1 MDNRTSFCDV
11 SCQNNYGHIQEALTH
26 LRANHYDAAAMDLL
40 YGECSLALS
49 RAMAVPVV
57 GFWAA
62 SPATGMLHFT
72 TQPSNPSFM
81 PFFVTG
87 FSDRMSFAERL
98 YNAGLWDGECLLNC
112 SSV

>member
-1 MDNRTSFCDV
+1 MSFHHQITIKLDSTCHSTNLV
-11 SCQNNYGHIQEALTH
+11 LQEAISH
-26 LRANHYDAAAMDLL
+26 LRAHHYDAAAMDLL
-40 YGECSLALS
+40 YGECSLALAH
-49 RAMAVPVV
+49 AMDVPVV

-87 FSDRMSFAERL
+87 FSDRMSFVERV
-98 YNAGLWDGECLLNC
+98 YNTGLWDGG
-112 SSV
+112 

>member
-1 MDNRTSFCDV
+1 
-11 SCQNNYGHIQEALTH
+11 
-26 LRANHYDAAAMDLL
+26 MDLL
-40 YGECSLALS
+40 YGECSLALAH
-49 RAMAVPVV
+49 AMSVPVV

-87 FSDRMSFAERL
+87 FSDRMSFAERF
-98 YNAGLWDGECLLNC
+98 YNAGLWYGGCLLNMVLSDYTFPTPYKKTAC
-112 SSV
+112 TFSSSGHFTTYL